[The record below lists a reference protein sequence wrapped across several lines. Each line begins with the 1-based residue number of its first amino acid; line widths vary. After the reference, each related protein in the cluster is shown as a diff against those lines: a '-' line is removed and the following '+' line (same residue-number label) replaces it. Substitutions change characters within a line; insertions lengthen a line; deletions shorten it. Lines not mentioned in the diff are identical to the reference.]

1 MLQIM
6 SEREPSFVLCYGGM
20 VVQIPKIE
28 RRSYAIAK
36 LRRTGIKLLNYYLG
50 NYDTHIFDF

>member
-1 MLQIM
+1 M